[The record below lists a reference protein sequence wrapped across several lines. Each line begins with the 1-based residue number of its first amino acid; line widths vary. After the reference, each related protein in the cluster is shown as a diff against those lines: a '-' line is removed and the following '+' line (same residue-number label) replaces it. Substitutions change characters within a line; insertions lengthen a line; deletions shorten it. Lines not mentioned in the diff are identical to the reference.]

1 MNDLAPMEEEVAV
14 RLQHTLF
21 ERFIVTFE
29 PCDFS
34 MSFENKQM
42 RADAVQEET
51 VVADD
56 HRATRERTKRV
67 FQYTH
72 RVDVQVV
79 RRFVQQQEIAA
90 CP

>member
-14 RLQHTLF
+14 RLQYTLF
-21 ERFIVTFE
+21 ERLVVAFE
-29 PCDFS
+29 PRDFS

-56 HRATRERTKRV
+56 HCATGERAKRV
-67 FQYTH
+67 FQNTH

-79 RRFVQQQEIAA
+79 RRFVQ
-90 CP
+90 

>member
-1 MNDLAPMEEEVAV
+1 MQEEVAI

-21 ERFIVTFE
+21 KRLIVAFE

-34 MSFENKQM
+34 MSFEDKQM

-51 VVADD
+51 IVADD
-56 HRATRERTKRV
+56 HRATRERAKGI
-67 FQYTH
+67 FQNTH

-79 RRFVQQQEIAA
+79 RRFVQQQQIAA

>member
-1 MNDLAPMEEEVAV
+1 MEEEVAV
-14 RLQHTLF
+14 GLQHTFF
-21 ERFIVTFE
+21 ERLIVALE

-34 MSFENKQM
+34 MAFEDKQM
-42 RADAVQEET
+42 RADTVQEET

-56 HRATRERTKRV
+56 HRASGERAKRV
-67 FQYTH
+67 FQNTH

-79 RRFVQQQEIAA
+79 GRFVQQQQVAA